1 MRTFYLLSIDSQQL
15 HKVTYLNIAVKG
27 LIKDPV
33 FANLFWPKTLPQVYL
48 VITLSALALATEE
61 EKKEKVSP
69 VEERKDGKTEKRG
82 LYNFGYGH
90 GHGSEFAQGHSA
102 PSSGFGGFGHLGS
115 GSGFE
120 HFGGGSNFG
129 HFSLPEHH
137 ETKHEAHIKAIT
149 ITKEV
154 KIPVPQPYPV
164 HVEKKVPYPVKVP
177 VEVKVEKPYPV
188 HVPKP
193 YPVYIEKKVPYPVE
207 KKVPY
212 PVKVEVKVPVPVP
225 HPVHVPK
232 PYPVKVPVPKPY
244 PVKVPVY
251 IEKKIPI
258 YIKEHHHDY
267 HHGGYHWNY
276 AVFKV
281 LVEALV
287 IFVSHFVGPA
297 MTFFML
303 QIME

>member
-1 MRTFYLLSIDSQQL
+1 M
-15 HKVTYLNIAVKG
+15 
-27 LIKDPV
+27 
-33 FANLFWPKTLPQVYL
+33 PQVCL
-48 VITLSALALATEE
+48 VVILSALALATEE

-82 LYNFGYGH
+82 LFNFAYGH
-90 GHGSEFAQGHSA
+90 GQNLEFAQGHNL
-102 PSSGFGGFGHLGS
+102 PIGGVGSFGHLEGGGS
-115 GSGFE
+115 FE
-120 HFGGGSNFG
+120 HFGGGGHFG
-129 HFSLPEHH
+129 HFSIPEHH
-137 ETKHEAHIKAIT
+137 EEKHEAHIKAIT

-164 HVEKKVPYPVKVP
+164 HVEKKVPYLVKVP

-193 YPVYIEKKVPYPVE
+193 YPVYIEKKVPYAVE

-212 PVKVEVKVPVPVP
+212 PVKVEVKVPVHVP

-258 YIKEHHHDY
+258 YIKEHHHEH
-267 HHGGYHWNY
+267 HHGGSFTGYH
-276 AVFKV
+276 
-281 LVEALV
+281 
-287 IFVSHFVGPA
+287 
-297 MTFFML
+297 
-303 QIME
+303 